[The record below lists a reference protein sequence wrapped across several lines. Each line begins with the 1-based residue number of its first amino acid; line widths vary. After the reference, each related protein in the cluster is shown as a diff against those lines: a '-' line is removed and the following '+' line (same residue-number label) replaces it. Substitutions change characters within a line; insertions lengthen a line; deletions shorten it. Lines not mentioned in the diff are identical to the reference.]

1 MKQVKLTNE
10 EIGSLCMALAHLIH
24 AGIGN
29 GDALTLLREDE
40 QDAACR
46 KILAHMAELA
56 DGGAPLAAI
65 FREAG
70 CFPAYVCTLLDV
82 GERVGKTE
90 ETLISLARYYDD
102 REQMNRRLR
111 AAILYPSILLSVL
124 LAVVVILLVWVL
136 PVFNDVYAQLG
147 SRLTGVAGGLLA
159 LGSTL
164 RKSLPF
170 LCAFLA
176 LAAVIARI
184 RPFRKVLVK
193 AWKNRMGDRGV
204 FHAINNARFI
214 QALTM
219 ALGSG
224 MTAQEAVHMATTL
237 SEGEASDFQNRC
249 ALCLARL
256 DAGDSLS
263 QALRATAF
271 LSPADCRLLEAGS
284 RSGRSEQVMADI
296 SGRLSIRSEEALER
310 TVGKI
315 EPSMVAVACILIGTV
330 LLCVMLPLMHIMTAI
345 G

>member
-1 MKQVKLTNE
+1 MKQVNLTNE

-29 GDALTLLREDE
+29 GDALTLLQEDE

-46 KILAHMAELA
+46 DILGHMAELA
-56 DGGAPLAAI
+56 DGGMPLAAV
-65 FREAG
+65 FRDAG

-82 GERVGKTE
+82 GEQVGKTE
-90 ETLISLARYYDD
+90 ETLISLARYYEE

-147 SRLTGVAGGLLA
+147 SRLTGIAGGLLA
-159 LGSTL
+159 LGGVL
-164 RKSLPF
+164 RNILPF

-176 LAAVIARI
+176 LAAVIVGI
-184 RPFRKVLVK
+184 RPLRKSLLRT
-193 AWKNRMGDRGV
+193 WRNRMGDRGV
-204 FHAINNARFI
+204 FNAINNARFI

-224 MTAQEAVHMATTL
+224 MTAQEAVNMATAL
-237 SEGEASDFQNRC
+237 SEGEATAFQNRC
-249 ALCLARL
+249 KTCLARL

-263 QALRATAF
+263 QALRAAAF

-284 RSGRSEQVMADI
+284 RSGRSEQAMEDI
-296 SGRLSIRSEEALER
+296 SGRMSIRSEEALER

-315 EPSMVAVACILIGTV
+315 EPAMVGVACVLIGTV
-330 LLCVMLPLMHIMTAI
+330 LLSVMLPLMHIMTAI